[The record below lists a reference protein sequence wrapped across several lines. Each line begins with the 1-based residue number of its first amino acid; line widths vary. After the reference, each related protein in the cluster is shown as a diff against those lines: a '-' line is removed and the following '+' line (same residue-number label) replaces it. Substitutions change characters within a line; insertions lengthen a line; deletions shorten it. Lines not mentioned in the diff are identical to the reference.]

1 MRTLIVEDEAI
12 IAADLLEIVEG
23 LGYEVVRTV
32 RSVEEAEEVLER
44 EHIDLA
50 LLDIVLAGDR
60 DGIDLAHTIRARHN
74 LPFVLISSHVDE
86 GTVRRARGARPNGY
100 LVKPFTRESVYAAV
114 ETALAQR
121 PDLEAERTTDSEP
134 DEAIEKTAR
143 SGGLAPYLLR
153 RVKSHIH
160 QNFDKDLSLDD
171 LANLA
176 GISKFH
182 FSRRFRQATG
192 ITPYQYVLETRI
204 ERAKRLLHGSESP
217 ISEVADE
224 VGFNSQSQFNRAF
237 KKMVGMTPGDFR
249 RNR

>member
-12 IAADLLEIVEG
+12 IAADLHEIVEG

-32 RSVEEAEEVLER
+32 RSAAEAEEVLEK
-44 EHIDLA
+44 EEIDLA

-60 DGIDLAHTIRARHN
+60 DGIDLAHTIRTRHN
-74 LPFVLISSHVDE
+74 LPFVFISSHADE

-114 ETALAQR
+114 ETAMAQT
-121 PDLEAERTTDSEP
+121 PERLPEPGTTEHESDT
-134 DEAIEKTAR
+134 DEAPTR
-143 SGGLAPYLLR
+143 TGGLAPYLLR
-153 RVKSHIH
+153 RVKSFIH
-160 QNFDKDLSLDD
+160 QNYDKDLSLDD
-171 LANLA
+171 LASLA

-204 ERAKRLLHGSESP
+204 DRAKRLLHASESP
-217 ISEVADE
+217 ISQIAAE

-237 KKMVGMTPGDFR
+237 KKMVDMTPGEFR